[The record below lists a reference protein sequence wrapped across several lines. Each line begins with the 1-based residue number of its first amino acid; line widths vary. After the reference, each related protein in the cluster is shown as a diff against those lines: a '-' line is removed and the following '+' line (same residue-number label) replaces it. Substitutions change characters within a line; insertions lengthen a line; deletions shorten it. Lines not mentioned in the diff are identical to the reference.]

1 MFATDFTPVIT
12 IAGASGLIAGER
24 TLRLDALLPLSLPI
38 GCRA

>member
-12 IAGASGLIAGER
+12 IAGASELIAGER
-24 TLRLDALLPLSLPI
+24 ALRPDALLALALPI